1 MYAWKLT
8 TTGGGAIRAKWSRG
22 WASKSQSTG
31 SACLSV
37 GCTIRVTRIT
47 HTLNETSWA
56 MERDEVDTWKLDYF
70 ACHLESILTWGV
82 VLFFFSSIT
91 LVLLPSKFYRCYGIY
106 CMQRFVSFINQRLIL
121 ITNIIVRFYGEK
133 YIKLD
138 ILDVIK
144 HCSQLL
150 KVTISS
156 LVLHAHWNSYSIYF
170 KHLKFN

>member
-1 MYAWKLT
+1 MEVNHNRWWRNKGKMVAGVSKQESKHRVCLPLSWLYYTCNKDYAYVKLNIVSD
-8 TTGGGAIRAKWSRG
+8 GAS
-22 WASKSQSTG
+22 
-31 SACLSV
+31 
-37 GCTIRVTRIT
+37 
-47 HTLNETSWA
+47 
-56 MERDEVDTWKLDYF
+56 RDEVDTWKLDYF
-70 ACHLESILTWGV
+70 VCHLESILTWGV